1 MAKRRLLA
9 FIYPMRFLFIL
20 ICLLCCTGAKAA
32 DSLYV
37 KVDTVEH
44 TLRSIDTT
52 TLTRYKND
60 PAFNYSE
67 QVVPVGWWEIFKQ
80 WLNEFLQRLF
90 SSRGSAIAFKW
101 FIILVGVTA
110 LLLLIYKL
118 AGMDLMHIFTKK
130 QAAQMPEQDTAAE
143 NIHIIDF
150 NEEIRAAI
158 EKGNFRLAVRLLY
171 LQSLKILTD
180 KQLIDWQ
187 PDKTN
192 QRYIDE
198 LNEAVYQAHFAH
210 LTGQFEYI
218 WYGGFSVREADFGRI
233 RQDFITFNQSVKA

>member
-1 MAKRRLLA
+1 
-9 FIYPMRFLFIL
+9 MRFLFIW
-20 ICLLCCTGAKAA
+20 ICILCCTGAKAA

-37 KVDTVEH
+37 KIDAVEH
-44 TLRSIDTT
+44 TMRSIDTT
-52 TLTRYKND
+52 TLTPYQND
-60 PAFNYSE
+60 PAFNYNE
-67 QVVPVGWWEIFKQ
+67 QVVPVGWWEVFKQ
-80 WLNEFLQRLF
+80 WLNEFIQRLF
-90 SSRGSAIAFKW
+90 SSKGSAITFKW

-110 LLLLIYKL
+110 LLFLIYKL
-118 AGMDLMHIFTKK
+118 AGMDLLRIFSRKGAT
-130 QAAQMPEQDTAAE
+130 QVPTADIIEE